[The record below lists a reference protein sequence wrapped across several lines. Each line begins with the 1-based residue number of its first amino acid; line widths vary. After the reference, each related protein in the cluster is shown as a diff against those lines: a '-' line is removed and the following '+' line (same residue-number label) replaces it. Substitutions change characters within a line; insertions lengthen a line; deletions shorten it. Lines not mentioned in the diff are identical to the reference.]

1 MKSVNQGSRVKSAA
15 LVALVAV
22 NALLVIVL
30 ISRHAPEA
38 QAQAAGARVG
48 DVLAVPAQLPGFSN
62 GVVFLV
68 DTTNQKLTAV
78 SVDIA
83 NRNQQVQ
90 AMPPLDLGKLLNGA
104 GGVRGK

>member
-1 MKSVNQGSRVKSAA
+1 MKSATQGSRVKSAA

-30 ISRHAPEA
+30 INRHTPEA
-38 QAQAAGARVG
+38 QAQAAGGRVG

-68 DTTNQKLTAV
+68 DTTNQKLTAI
-78 SVDIA
+78 SVDIS

-90 AMPPLDLGKLLNGA
+90 AMPPLDLDKLLNGA
-104 GGVRGK
+104 GAVRGK